1 MRSTIVGMLSWFAVA
16 MPLGAFAADQY
27 WAYDYQGMEVT
38 AVGSAEFARTIAHN
52 LHRLDRALGAVLQ
65 TSGEGW
71 RPPTMIYVVPS
82 RTFELLHGKK
92 DDTATSYSS
101 SAFENNILI
110 DGSNDR
116 DNRLWGVYFGFTG
129 SILNSAYS
137 FRYPGWFV
145 HGLSEVFAGTSI
157 NHFTVA
163 IGDVNHPRVAALL
176 YHSLIPMR
184 TLLTLRGDEP
194 QFSSEDFKNLYE
206 AQVWFLVHQII
217 IERQYNANFME
228 YFQRLDKGESQAQ
241 AFAES
246 FTVPYEELDK
256 KLARALQSGRVSI
269 YKVELQ
275 DEKDESAPR
284 RLTDA
289 EANGR
294 LAMYAAQHTPQPEAA
309 LTLSAQSLS
318 ADPHGAEAQMARI
331 LAQLKQADYA
341 AAFHSSEA
349 LCAGEALPQGV
360 AAECGQSFA
369 RLAAAVAA
377 KQVALEVDDARL
389 AQRAQ
394 QYLEKAV
401 AENAEDLAAWC
412 RLMDLVAQRHD
423 RAYAK
428 ELLPR
433 AERVQAAHPRM
444 GILARS
450 VAWLCAVTGDYPAAI
465 GYASVW
471 ERSAISSADRATAS
485 SYLST
490 LRTNLERRV
499 PASGPTSN

>member
-1 MRSTIVGMLSWFAVA
+1 MRSTVVRMLSWFAVA

-52 LHRLDRALGAVLQ
+52 LHRLDRALGLVLQ
-65 TSGEGW
+65 TSGNGW
-71 RPPTMIYVVPS
+71 RPPTMIYVVPN
-82 RTFELLHGKK
+82 RTFELLYGKK
-92 DDTATSYSS
+92 DPASTLYNST
-101 SAFENNILI
+101 AFENNILI
-110 DGSNDR
+110 DASNR

-145 HGLSEVFAGTSI
+145 NGLSEVFAGTTI
-157 NHFTVA
+157 NHFTVT
-163 IGDVNHPRVAALL
+163 IGDVNRPRVAALL
-176 YHSLIPMR
+176 RRSLIPMK
-184 TLLTLRGDEP
+184 TLLALRGDEP
-194 QFSSEDFKNLYE
+194 QFSSADFKDLYE
-206 AQVWFLVHQII
+206 AQAWLLVHQII

-228 YFQRLDKGESQAQ
+228 YFQRLDQGESEVQ

-256 KLARALQSGRVSI
+256 MLARALQSGRVSI

-284 RLTDA
+284 RLTEA

-309 LTLSAQSLS
+309 LNLSTQSLS

-341 AAFHSSEA
+341 AAFHNSEA
-349 LCAGEALPQGV
+349 LCAGEALPQRV
-360 AAECGQSFA
+360 AAECGHNFA
-369 RLAAAVAA
+369 RLVAAVAA
-377 KQVALEVDDARL
+377 KQVALEVDDVRL
-389 AQRAQ
+389 AQRAE
-394 QYLEKAV
+394 QYFEKAL
-401 AENAEDLAAWC
+401 AENAEDFASWVQ
-412 RLMDLVAQRHD
+412 LMDLVAQRRD
-423 RAYAK
+423 REYAK

-450 VAWLCAVTGDYPAAI
+450 VAWLCAVTGDYPSAI
-465 GYASVW
+465 GYATVW
-471 ERSAISSADRATAS
+471 ERSAISSVDRATAS

-490 LRTNLERRV
+490 LRTNLERRT

>member
-1 MRSTIVGMLSWFAVA
+1 MLSWFVVA

-38 AVGSAEFARTIAHN
+38 AVGSAELARTIAHN
-52 LHRLDRALGAVLQ
+52 LHRLDRALGSVLQ
-65 TSGEGW
+65 TSGNGW
-71 RPPTMIYVVPS
+71 RPPTLIYAVPS

-92 DDTATSYSS
+92 DGTTTLYNS

-110 DGSNDR
+110 DASSNS
-116 DNRLWGVYFGFTG
+116 DNRLWGVYFGFAG

-145 HGLSEVFAGTSI
+145 QGLSEVFAGTTI
-157 NHFTVA
+157 NHFTVT
-163 IGDVNHPRVAALL
+163 IGDVNRPRVAALL
-176 YHSLIPMR
+176 HHSLIPLR
-184 TLLTLRGDEP
+184 TLLALRGDEP

-206 AQVWFLVHQII
+206 AQVWLLVHQII
-217 IERQYNANFME
+217 IERQYNANFMQ
-228 YFQRLDKGESQAQ
+228 YFQRLDQGESEAQ
-241 AFAES
+241 AFAQS

-256 KLARALQSGRVSI
+256 MLARALQSGKVSI

-309 LTLSAQSLS
+309 LNLSTQSLS
-318 ADPHGAEAQMARI
+318 ADPHGADAQMARI
-331 LAQLKQADYA
+331 LALLKQADYA

-349 LCAGEALPQGV
+349 LCAGEALPQRV
-360 AAECGQSFA
+360 AAECGHSFA

-377 KQVALEVDDARL
+377 KQVALEVDDVRL
-389 AQRAQ
+389 AQRAE
-394 QYLEKAV
+394 QYFEKAL
-401 AENAEDLAAWC
+401 AENGEDLAAWYQ
-412 RLMDLVAQRHD
+412 LMDLVAQRRD
-423 RAYAK
+423 REYAK

-444 GILARS
+444 GVLARS
-450 VAWLCAVTGDYPAAI
+450 VAGLCAVTGDYPSAI
-465 GYASVW
+465 GYATVW
-471 ERSAISSADRATAS
+471 QRSAISSQDRATAS

-490 LRTNLERRV
+490 LRTNLERRT

>member
-1 MRSTIVGMLSWFAVA
+1 MRSTVVGMLSWFAVA

-38 AVGSAEFARTIAHN
+38 AVGSADFARTIAHN
-52 LHRLDRALGAVLQ
+52 LHRLDRALGTVLQ
-65 TSGEGW
+65 TSGNGW

-82 RTFELLHGKK
+82 RTFELLYGKK
-92 DDTATSYSS
+92 DPSSALYSS
-101 SAFENNILI
+101 SAFANNILI
-110 DGSNDR
+110 DASNR

-145 HGLSEVFAGTSI
+145 AGLSEVFAGTSI

-163 IGDVNHPRVAALL
+163 IGDVNRPRVAALL
-176 YHSLIPMR
+176 HNSLIPMK
-184 TLLTLRGDEP
+184 TLLALRGDEP
-194 QFSSEDFKNLYE
+194 QFSSVDFKELYD
-206 AQVWFLVHQII
+206 AQAWFLVHQII

-256 KLARALQSGRVSI
+256 MLARALQSGRVSI

-294 LAMYAAQHTPQPEAA
+294 LAMYAARHTPQPEAA
-309 LTLSAQSLS
+309 LNLSAQSLS

-341 AAFHSSEA
+341 AAFHGSEA

-360 AAECGQSFA
+360 AAECGHSFA

-377 KQVALEVDDARL
+377 KQVALEVDDVRL
-389 AQRAQ
+389 AERAE
-394 QYLEKAV
+394 QYFEKAL

-412 RLMDLVAQRHD
+412 QLMDLVAQRRD

-450 VAWLCAVTGDYPAAI
+450 VAWLCVVTGDYPAAI
-465 GYASVW
+465 GYATVW